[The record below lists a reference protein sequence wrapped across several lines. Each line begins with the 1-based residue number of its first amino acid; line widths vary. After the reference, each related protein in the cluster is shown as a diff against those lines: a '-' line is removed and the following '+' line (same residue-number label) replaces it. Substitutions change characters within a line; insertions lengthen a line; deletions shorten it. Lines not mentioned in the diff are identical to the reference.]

1 MNDENDVPI
10 HEQAYRIVVEG
21 QEAEKRRDN
30 MWHGGTNYGR
40 SSFAQYGAIIGV
52 IIAAFSVHSEGVLEH
67 ILHPV
72 LGVLIGG
79 TCGWL
84 FGRALR
90 FLFVAL
96 PMMVI
101 GVFKKD
107 RSK

>member
-1 MNDENDVPI
+1 MSDENEVPI
-10 HEQAYRIVVEG
+10 HEQAYRVVVEG
-21 QEAEKRRDN
+21 QEAEKRRAN
-30 MWHGGTNYGR
+30 AWHGGTNYGR
-40 SSFAQYGAIIGV
+40 SSFAQYGALIGV
-52 IIAAFSVHSEGVLEH
+52 IVAAFSVHSEGVFEL

-90 FLFVAL
+90 FVFVTL

-101 GVFKKD
+101 SVFKKD